1 MFKIIM
7 VNSHEHKCDMLSAC
21 IELFHENNRM
31 RNINCESVNPQQNVF
46 ISKFCHQNGINKDFL

>member
-1 MFKIIM
+1 M